1 MTQSLSKRKFLAA
14 KLGDR
19 RRDGGNTTSVAAA
32 LTRARQAR
40 LPSPWTRERDLKWKP
55 EKEAKNSQTR
65 RMTAWKI
72 CRLIR
77 LTHCPNRVDIGYRCW
92 PAAPL
97 AWSAASKRCNWAG
110 PRFFG
115 ISTGYL
121 PVKQASQKPSRPPFA
136 I

>member
-65 RMTAWKI
+65 RMTAWKT

-77 LTHCPNRVDIGYRCW
+77 LTHCSSRVVTPRHPGFSPRRRVAFENDRHQDISNSSQNRVVNRL
-92 PAAPL
+92 PML
-97 AWSAASKRCNWAG
+97 AGGAVG
-110 PRFFG
+110 VVG
-115 ISTGYL
+115 G
-121 PVKQASQKPSRPPFA
+121 V
-136 I
+136 